1 MVREVQP
8 TLHLM
13 VPFFNV
19 RLVHLERM
27 ANNGCK
33 ELEEGAGL
41 EGDERQISE
50 VIVAV
55 AQAGMDVASKYYT
68 RTEDTPLYW
77 IATGKRFVMILVA
90 NWFANAVLQ

>member
-19 RLVHLERM
+19 LLAHLERT
-27 ANNGCK
+27 ANNGRK

-41 EGDERQISE
+41 EGDERRITE
-50 VIVAV
+50 VIVAA
-55 AQAGMDVASKYYT
+55 AQAGMDVAAKYYA

-77 IATGKRFVMILVA
+77 IATGK
-90 NWFANAVLQ
+90 